1 MRAFRLR
8 ACLPTLLLAL
18 SHPAVPAAEPQSS
31 ATLTLN
37 ELEYL
42 EMPGLCLTV
51 AQAAR
56 LWNVGRDE
64 CRQTLDALT
73 RAGFL
78 YQSKDQYVRS
88 GCGRWFL

>member
-1 MRAFRLR
+1 MSHTAALPPYIPDLDALIRA
-8 ACLPTLLLAL
+8 
-18 SHPAVPAAEPQSS
+18 
-31 ATLTLN
+31 
-37 ELEYL
+37 EYL

-64 CRQTLDALT
+64 CIKTLDTLT
-73 RAGFL
+73 NAGFL
-78 YQSKDQYVRS
+78 YRSKDQYLRT

>member
-1 MRAFRLR
+1 MAYLAALPPYTPDLNALVRA
-8 ACLPTLLLAL
+8 
-18 SHPAVPAAEPQSS
+18 
-31 ATLTLN
+31 
-37 ELEYL
+37 EYL

-73 RAGFL
+73 QAGFL
-78 YQSKDQYVRS
+78 YRVEGPVRS
-88 GCGRWFL
+88 ERLRPLVSLTTR

>member
-1 MRAFRLR
+1 MAHSAALPQHQHDLKSLIRA
-8 ACLPTLLLAL
+8 
-18 SHPAVPAAEPQSS
+18 
-31 ATLTLN
+31 
-37 ELEYL
+37 EYQ

-64 CRQTLDALT
+64 CLQTLDALT

-78 YQSKDQYVRS
+78 YRSRDQYLWV
-88 GCGRWFL
+88 GGGRC

>member
-1 MRAFRLR
+1 MAHIAALPPFTHDLNAMVRA
-8 ACLPTLLLAL
+8 
-18 SHPAVPAAEPQSS
+18 
-31 ATLTLN
+31 
-37 ELEYL
+37 EYL

-64 CRQTLDALT
+64 CLQTLDALT

-78 YQSKDQYVRS
+78 YRSRDQYLRAGS
-88 GCGRWFL
+88 GRWFS

>member
-1 MRAFRLR
+1 MTYLAALPPYTPDLNTLVRA
-8 ACLPTLLLAL
+8 
-18 SHPAVPAAEPQSS
+18 
-31 ATLTLN
+31 
-37 ELEYL
+37 EYL

-51 AQAAR
+51 PQAAR

-88 GCGRWFL
+88 GSGRWFS

>member
-1 MRAFRLR
+1 MTRYFMAPNAPTDSPPAWPRRTLDLTALVRA
-8 ACLPTLLLAL
+8 
-18 SHPAVPAAEPQSS
+18 
-31 ATLTLN
+31 
-37 ELEYL
+37 EYL

-64 CRQTLDALT
+64 CLQALDALI

-78 YQSKDQYVRS
+78 YRS
-88 GCGRWFL
+88 RDLYIRTGSGRCFV

>member
-1 MRAFRLR
+1 MTYLAALPPYTPDLNTLVRA
-8 ACLPTLLLAL
+8 
-18 SHPAVPAAEPQSS
+18 
-31 ATLTLN
+31 
-37 ELEYL
+37 EYL

-51 AQAAR
+51 PQAAR
-56 LWNVGRDE
+56 LWTVGRDE

-88 GCGRWFL
+88 GSGRWFS

>member
-1 MRAFRLR
+1 MTYLAALPPYTPDLNTLVRA
-8 ACLPTLLLAL
+8 
-18 SHPAVPAAEPQSS
+18 
-31 ATLTLN
+31 
-37 ELEYL
+37 EYL

-51 AQAAR
+51 PQAAR

-78 YQSKDQYVRS
+78 YQAKDQYVRS
-88 GCGRWFL
+88 GSGRWFS

>member
-1 MRAFRLR
+1 MAYLAALPPYTPDLNALVRA
-8 ACLPTLLLAL
+8 
-18 SHPAVPAAEPQSS
+18 
-31 ATLTLN
+31 
-37 ELEYL
+37 EYL

-64 CRQTLDALT
+64 CRQTLDTLT